1 MTYEEEKQFRAKRIE
16 EIAALFPVAV
26 IERDGDGNADSFRL
40 NGDERV
46 HIGYNSWGAKGHRL
60 HISGCWPRS
69 KIPGDNSQ
77 FTHRD
82 VDYKSESPS
91 ITVDAN
97 KSAEQIKRDIER
109 RFLPAYRALL
119 AKCLEARDRHDAYIH
134 DCNATARTIAKACHG
149 KVYGEGWNQQ
159 GPRQSVV
166 ELPGDLSGRFECS
179 NGNASLTVRSLS
191 TERAVELAK
200 LLSRW
205 GAEDDEA
212 RKEVAS

>member
-16 EIAALFPVAV
+16 EIAALFPGAV

-109 RFLPAYRALL
+109 RFLPAYRTLL
-119 AKCLEARDRHDAYIH
+119 AKCLEARDRHDQYTTSRNR
-134 DCNATARTIAKACHG
+134 NAEEIARLCG
-149 KVYGEGWNQQ
+149 GRVYGQAPN
-159 GPRQSVV
+159 RFLVD
-166 ELPGDLSGRFECS
+166 LPGTIQGDFELCENS
-179 NGNASLTVRSLS
+179 ATLKLRSLS
-191 TERAVELAK
+191 LVRARELAALIAK
-200 LLSRW
+200 W
-205 GAEDDEA
+205 ATEDEA